1 MRLQSDEI
9 EYIARKIVKTLVAE
23 ERLAVDDEAAT
34 VAGISKVIADE
45 LMVEDRLNEEVRE
58 ILSQH
63 TSQMER
69 SDITYSDMFKKTKRE
84 LARKKGIVL

>member
-23 ERLAVDDEAAT
+23 ERLAVDDEGAT
-34 VAGISKVIADE
+34 VQGIAKVIADE
-45 LMVEDRLNEEVRE
+45 LMVEDKLNEEVRE

-63 TSQMER
+63 TSHMER

-84 LARKKGIVL
+84 LAKKKGIIL

>member
-1 MRLQSDEI
+1 MRLSPDEI
-9 EYIARKIVKTLVAE
+9 EFIARKIVKTLVAA
-23 ERLAVDDEAAT
+23 ERLEVDDET
-34 VAGISKVIADE
+34 RVAHGIARVIADE
-45 LMVEDRLNEEVRE
+45 LLIEDKLNEEVRE

-84 LARKKGIVL
+84 LAKKKGIVL